1 VLPVEASVTIIF
13 LLLVAAAT
21 ALWIWALVDVLRR
34 PAGAYRSGSQ
44 LLWVLVIALTH
55 SIGAVAY
62 LLFGRPRPAAPAGT
76 LGR

>member
-1 VLPVEASVTIIF
+1 MEASFTIVF
-13 LLLVAAAT
+13 LLLVAATT

-44 LLWVLVIALTH
+44 LVWVLVIALTH

-62 LLFGRPRPAAPAGT
+62 LLIGRPRTTAPVGAV
-76 LGR
+76 GR

>member
-1 VLPVEASVTIIF
+1 MEASFTIVF
-13 LLLVAAAT
+13 LLFVAATT

-44 LLWVLVIALTH
+44 LVWVLVIALTH

-62 LLFGRPRPAAPAGT
+62 LLFGRPRAARAATPVATG
-76 LGR
+76 GR